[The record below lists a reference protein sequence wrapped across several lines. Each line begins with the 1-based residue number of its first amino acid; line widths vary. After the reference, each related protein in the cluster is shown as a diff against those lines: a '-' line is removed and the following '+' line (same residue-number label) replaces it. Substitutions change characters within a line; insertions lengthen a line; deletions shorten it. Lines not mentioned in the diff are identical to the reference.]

1 MDLQQARILLEKI
14 TSLQKS
20 IALNKGPMAS
30 IERDLML
37 SYIRQL
43 YEVYVDSNE
52 PEEAAKI
59 SKNTAPEE
67 VKVAPKPV
75 EVEQPRQT
83 YTPPPSFD
91 EATKPPKADVP
102 VQHTPPPPPHQ
113 PEPNI
118 EVKQETPPP
127 PPPVQPVQRSGSS
140 GQKNFSALFE
150 MKQARELSEKLSER
164 PVTDLTK
171 AFAINDKLLYI
182 NELFGRDA
190 ESFNETLKILNKF
203 ERMEEATSLL
213 MSLAEQY
220 DWTEEDRIEIAQ
232 SFIKTVRRRYV

>member
-20 IALNKGPMAS
+20 IALNKGPMAA

-43 YEVYVDSNE
+43 YDVYVGSEE
-52 PEEAAKI
+52 PAEAAKI
-59 SKNTAPEE
+59 SQNKASEE
-67 VKVAPKPV
+67 AKVAPKPA

-83 YTPPPSFD
+83 YTPPPSF
-91 EATKPPKADVP
+91 EETVKPPKTDVP
-102 VQHTPPPPPHQ
+102 IQNTPPPPPPQ
-113 PEPNI
+113 PRV
-118 EVKQETPPP
+118 EVPRET
-127 PPPVQPVQRSGSS
+127 PPPVQPVQRPVASN
-140 GQKNFSALFE
+140 QKNFNALFE
-150 MKQARELSEKLSER
+150 MKQAKELSEKLSER

-182 NELFGRDA
+182 NELFGRDG
-190 ESFNETLKILNKF
+190 ESFNETLKLLNKF
-203 ERMEEATSLL
+203 EAMDEAKSLL

-220 DWTEEDRIEIAQ
+220 DWTEEERMEIAQ
-232 SFIKTVRRRYV
+232 SFIKTVRRKYV

>member
-43 YEVYVDSNE
+43 YEVYMGSEE
-52 PEEAAKI
+52 PAEAAKI
-59 SKNTAPEE
+59 SRDNVNEE
-67 VKVAPKPV
+67 TKVAPKPV

-91 EATKPPKADVP
+91 ETVKPPKADVP
-102 VQHTPPPPPHQ
+102 VQNTPPPPPHQ
-113 PEPNI
+113 PEPKI

-127 PPPVQPVQRSGSS
+127 PPPVQRSGSS
-140 GQKNFSALFE
+140 NQKNFSALFE

-220 DWTEEDRIEIAQ
+220 NWTEEDRLEIAQ
-232 SFIKTVRRRYV
+232 SFIKTVRRKYV